1 MLIFSLIVPTSK
13 VQKCII
19 LTAKIYLSCFLFYF
33 ALEGLPSKVRQYF
46 FLDFLNG
53 LI

>member
-1 MLIFSLIVPTSK
+1 MLIFSLIVPTTSK

-46 FLDFLNG
+46 FLDF
-53 LI
+53 